1 MVNQFNNEPILHVV
15 CKDGDVDLNASPEA
29 LDKLLGYSLAFKV
42 KVWPKFRNF
51 VVLKYSSDL
60 DLIQTIV
67 DLLPDAEVL
76 FCDPYFNT
84 YLDTYILYLCS
95 FDFFFVPNL
104 FPYT

>member
-1 MVNQFNNEPILHVV
+1 M
-15 CKDGDVDLNASPEA
+15 NASPEA

-42 KVWPKFRNF
+42 KVQPKFKNS

-60 DLIQTIV
+60 DLIRTIV